1 MKAYR
6 GGDEKLH
13 IFQRCKA
20 GAGSL
25 FITAGCTGSP
35 YLLPRA
41 VDKTNNA
48 VKSRWNCIFS
58 T

>member
-6 GGDEKLH
+6 GSDEKLH
-13 IFQRCKA
+13 TFQRCKA
-20 GAGSL
+20 GAGRL
-25 FITAGCTGSP
+25 FIAAGCTGCP

-41 VDKTNNA
+41 IDKTNNA
-48 VKSRWNCIFS
+48 IESRWNCIFS